1 MLPHMGPEFV
11 EALATNRP
19 ATNTSSAGSQTSTAC
34 KRLDRLAPFQHVTV
48 LVVFPYPG
56 DSYEQVDDLPNSHM
70 LVGATTSFIM
80 ISRMSETSC

>member
-19 ATNTSSAGSQTSTAC
+19 ATNKSSAGSQTSTAC

-48 LVVFPYPG
+48 LVV
-56 DSYEQVDDLPNSHM
+56 SRILAIVMSKW
-70 LVGATTSFIM
+70 M
-80 ISRMSETSC
+80 IYLILIRL